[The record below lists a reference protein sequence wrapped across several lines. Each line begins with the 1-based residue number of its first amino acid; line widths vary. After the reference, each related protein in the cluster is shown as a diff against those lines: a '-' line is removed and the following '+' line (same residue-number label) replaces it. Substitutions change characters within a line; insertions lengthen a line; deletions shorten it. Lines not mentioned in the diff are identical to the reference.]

1 MILPY
6 TARLICISF
15 AAFFA
20 IHFTVGLIVSLASPR
35 LIGYAFRMI
44 PRRGAAFLLLAR
56 FIPALLATI
65 LVVAF
70 CIPSYVLLEPELSAE
85 ELSLTSL
92 LFAAG
97 CVLLWCLSIGRG
109 ISAALRSNLFLQRC
123 HREGLAA
130 DFAGERSRAL
140 IIDARLPV
148 LALSGIFRH
157 RLVVSRRILDEL
169 TTDQLSAAL
178 LHERAHRAS
187 HDNLKRL
194 LFRTSPEIFPFVRMF
209 GSLEAAWARL
219 AEWAADDEATAGD
232 AIRSVDLAGA
242 LVRVA
247 RLGAASPPAPLWT
260 SLLPNADD
268 LTIRVDR
275 LLSGNHSDNRRSFA
289 FLVVPIVAGLIVW
302 PASQP
307 AVLAAVHSLLEFLTH

>member
-6 TARLICISF
+6 MARLFCISL

-20 IHFTVGLIVSLASPR
+20 LHLTVGLVIWLVSPR
-35 LIGYAFRMI
+35 LIDYAFRMI

-56 FIPALLATI
+56 FIPVLLTT
-65 LVVAF
+65 LVVVAF
-70 CIPSYVLLEPELSAE
+70 CIPSYVLLEPESSAE
-85 ELSLTSL
+85 ELSLASL

-109 ISAALRSNLFLQRC
+109 ISATLRSNSFLQRC
-123 HREGLAA
+123 NREGLAA
-130 DFAGERSRAL
+130 EFAGERSPAL
-140 IIDARLPV
+140 IIDAKLPI
-148 LALSGIFRH
+148 LALGGIFHH

-187 HDNLKRL
+187 RDNLKRL
-194 LFRTSPEIFPFVRMF
+194 LFRAAPEILPFVRMF

-219 AEWAADDEATAGD
+219 AEWAADDAATSGD
-232 AIRSVDLAGA
+232 AARSIDLAAA
-242 LVRVA
+242 LIRVA
-247 RLGAASPPAPLWT
+247 RLGTVSLRAPLCT

-275 LLSGNHSDNRRSFA
+275 LLSNNHQDHRRSFA
-289 FLVVPIVAGLIVW
+289 FLLAPIGVGILVC

-307 AVLAAVHSLLEFLTH
+307 AILAAVHSLLEFLTH